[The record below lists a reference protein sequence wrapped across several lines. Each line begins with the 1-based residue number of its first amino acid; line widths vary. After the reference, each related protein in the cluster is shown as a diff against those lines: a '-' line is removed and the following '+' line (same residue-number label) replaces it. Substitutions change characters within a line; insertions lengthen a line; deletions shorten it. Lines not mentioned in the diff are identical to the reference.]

1 MRAPWKSQLTILL
14 AGLTVILAGCLVS
27 GTKVFEYDVVRNGNM
42 GRPIDVFA
50 APIEA
55 IAVDLESNDTFEAHK
70 GDIKHIDR
78 LGFSASI
85 DNSGGSATTLRLYF
99 DTLSE
104 DNPIDLA
111 NAIVLLD
118 AVTLP
123 AGSIA
128 EIQYGDSET
137 ALQNFPVFQ
146 DAVAAGNF
154 RLMLASGTDVGA
166 TITDMLLI
174 VTFTVGL

>member
-85 DNSGGSATTLRLYF
+85 DNSGGSATTPRRFSAAVGKTVDFLFRNSPRSVCGLTSRL
-99 DTLSE
+99 SP
-104 DNPIDLA
+104 NW
-111 NAIVLLD
+111 
-118 AVTLP
+118 
-123 AGSIA
+123 
-128 EIQYGDSET
+128 
-137 ALQNFPVFQ
+137 
-146 DAVAAGNF
+146 
-154 RLMLASGTDVGA
+154 RW
-166 TITDMLLI
+166 
-174 VTFTVGL
+174 